1 MAAAAQLERVASR
14 SVYGVTAFSSGPVDD
29 ATRHLEELGLASHFV
44 SKSYGPLSSSPSSN
58 QHKKVRFSWAVDL
71 DATGTA

>member
-29 ATRHLEELGLASHFV
+29 ATRHLAELGLASHFV
-44 SKSYGPLSSSPSSN
+44 SKSYGPLSTSTTMAGKVSSIQSN
-58 QHKKVRFSWAVDL
+58 SLVAS
-71 DATGTA
+71 G